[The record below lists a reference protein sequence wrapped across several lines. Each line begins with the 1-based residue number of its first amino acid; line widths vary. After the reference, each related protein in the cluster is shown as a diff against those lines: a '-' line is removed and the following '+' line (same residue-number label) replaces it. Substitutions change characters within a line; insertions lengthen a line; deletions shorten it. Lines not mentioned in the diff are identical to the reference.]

1 MKMTIETITETSER
15 VSVEE
20 EMKELK
26 ILLAKPEL
34 TKDEY
39 KRLGELSHL
48 FPKHPRGRDSY

>member
-1 MKMTIETITETSER
+1 MTIETITETSER